1 MKFLG
6 GNHPWEKKFANRD
19 EIRGQKSSLREEI
32 SKSGCIVWS
41 KSNPGM
47 SVSPNK
53 DEPGIL
59 QLTSHPPETKAG

>member
-19 EIRGQKSSLREEI
+19 EIPGRKSSLGGET
-32 SKSGCIVWS
+32 SKSGCIAWS

-47 SVSPNK
+47 SVSSNK
-53 DEPGIL
+53 DEPGTL
-59 QLTSHPPETKAG
+59 QLTNHPPETKAG